1 MCWFVVDHSS
11 NKEGAAFDNT
21 LRVRTRMVWSDK
33 SNICLK
39 LGIRCYVQM
48 SRIQLNFSPIISH
61 QDDAIPSDDLSLAS
75 K

>member
-11 NKEGAAFDNT
+11 NKEAAAFDNT

-33 SNICLK
+33 SNICFK
-39 LGIRCYVQM
+39 LGIRYFMQK
-48 SRIQLNFSPIISH
+48 SLIQLNFNHVILH
-61 QDDAIPSDDLSLAS
+61 QDDAIPTDDLSLAS